1 METTT
6 TRTPEQEEVECS
18 EFEEMYVFQ
27 DVHKHLEKSDQKYCI
42 GVLKFVLDVTGY
54 SIENLIDM
62 LDKFTLSQRLRT
74 SVTDDNVTISELLA
88 SLFWIND
95 QIQAQRNDV
104 DVKRED

>member
-1 METTT
+1 
-6 TRTPEQEEVECS
+6 
-18 EFEEMYVFQ
+18 
-27 DVHKHLEKSDQKYCI
+27 
-42 GVLKFVLDVTGY
+42 VLKFVLDLTGY